1 MESSRQTTVLFADIT
16 GSTRLYETAGD
27 SRAVE
32 AIGVCMQKLREAV
45 EAHGGRVVKTM
56 GDAIMALFSTPNAA
70 AAAAARMQTDVES
83 LPAVGSRKLGLRIG
97 FQSGPVIQRENDVF
111 GDTVNLAYRLHEQAV
126 KGQVLTSDDTV
137 SLLAPIIRSATR
149 RLYPVPVKGKAE
161 EVELFELLWEQNP
174 DITDVAQT
182 VSLLRSPQARLR
194 LVHRGQDIVRRRGSD
209 SIMLGRDQTCQLVI
223 ADHKAR
229 DSIARSSGVR
239 TGSCCGT
246 TARTAPLSP
255 SMASWKWYCSGRSSS
270 CESTAGSR
278 SASRARTRGRSS
290 SISASSWLARSV
302 AGDYSD
308 S

>member
-1 MESSRQTTVLFADIT
+1 
-16 GSTRLYETAGD
+16 
-27 SRAVE
+27 
-32 AIGVCMQKLREAV
+32 MQKLREAV

-56 GDAIMALFSTPNAA
+56 GDAVMALFSTPNAA

-83 LPAVGSRKLGLRIG
+83 LPAVGGRKLGLRIG

-137 SLLAPIIRSATR
+137 SLLAPVIRSATR

-194 LVHRGQDIVRRRGSD
+194 LVHRGQDIVRRRGSE

-223 ADHKAR
+223 ADHKASRQHCTIERRQDKFMLR
-229 DSIARSSGVR
+229 DHSTNGTFVTVDGELEVVLQREEFQLRKHGWIAFGQ
-239 TGSCCGT
+239 
-246 TARTAPLSP
+246 
-255 SMASWKWYCSGRSSS
+255 
-270 CESTAGSR
+270 
-278 SASRARTRGRSS
+278 SRADT
-290 SISASSWLARSV
+290 LETV
-302 AGDYSD
+302 EYFCE
-308 S
+308 

>member
-1 MESSRQTTVLFADIT
+1 MASNHQTTVLFADVT

-32 AIGVCMQKLREAV
+32 EIGVCMQKLREAV

-56 GDAIMALFSTPNAA
+56 GDAVMALFPTPSAA

-83 LPAVGSRKLGLRIG
+83 LPAVGGRKLGVRVG
-97 FQSGPVIQRENDVF
+97 FHSGPVIQRENDVF
-111 GDTVNLAYRLHEQAV
+111 GDTVNLAHRLQEQAV

-137 SLLAPIIRSATR
+137 SLLAPVIRSSTR

-194 LVHRGQDIVRRRGSD
+194 LVHRGQDIVRRRGSE
-209 SIMLGRDQTCQLVI
+209 SIMLGRDQTCQLVV
-223 ADHKAR
+223 ADHKASRQHCTIERRQDKFMLR
-229 DSIARSSGVR
+229 DHSTNGTFVTVDGELEVVLQREEFQLRKHGWIAFGQ
-239 TGSCCGT
+239 
-246 TARTAPLSP
+246 
-255 SMASWKWYCSGRSSS
+255 
-270 CESTAGSR
+270 
-278 SASRARTRGRSS
+278 SRADTRE
-290 SISASSWLARSV
+290 IV
-302 AGDYSD
+302 EFFCE
-308 S
+308 

>member
-1 MESSRQTTVLFADIT
+1 MEPSRQTTVLFADIT

-27 SRAVE
+27 SRAAE
-32 AIGVCMQKLREAV
+32 EIAVCMQKLREAV

-83 LPAVGSRKLGLRIG
+83 LPAVGNRKLGLRIG

-137 SLLAPIIRSATR
+137 SLLAPIIRGATR

-161 EVELFELLWEQNP
+161 EVELVELLWEQNA

-194 LVHRGQDIVRRRGSD
+194 LVHRGQDIVRRRGSE
-209 SIMLGRDQTCQLVI
+209 SLMLGRDQTCQLVI
-223 ADHKAR
+223 ADHKASR
-229 DSIARSSGVR
+229 QHCTIERRQDKFVLTDHSTNGTYIKNQGADEVLVQREEFNL
-239 TGSCCGT
+239 TGKGTITCGQPAVST
-246 TARTAPLSP
+246 KEIVEFA
-255 SMASWKWYCSGRSSS
+255 
-270 CESTAGSR
+270 CE
-278 SASRARTRGRSS
+278 
-290 SISASSWLARSV
+290 
-302 AGDYSD
+302 
-308 S
+308 

>member
-1 MESSRQTTVLFADIT
+1 MEPSRQTTVLFADIT

-32 AIGVCMQKLREAV
+32 EIAVCMQMLRDAV

-83 LPAVGSRKLGLRIG
+83 LPAVGSRKLGLRVG

-137 SLLAPIIRSATR
+137 SLLAPVIRSATR
-149 RLYPVPVKGKAE
+149 HLYPVPVKGKAE
-161 EVELFELLWEQNP
+161 EVELFELLWEQNA

-194 LVHRGQDIVRRRGSD
+194 LVHRGQDIVRRRGSE
-209 SIMLGRDQTCQLVI
+209 SLMLGRDQTCQLVI
-223 ADHKAR
+223 ADHKASRQHCTIERRQDKFMLR
-229 DSIARSSGVR
+229 DHSTNGTFVTVDGELEVVLQREEFQLRKNGWIALGQSR
-239 TGSCCGT
+239 TDT
-246 TARTAPLSP
+246 REVVEFF
-255 SMASWKWYCSGRSSS
+255 
-270 CESTAGSR
+270 CE
-278 SASRARTRGRSS
+278 
-290 SISASSWLARSV
+290 
-302 AGDYSD
+302 
-308 S
+308 

>member
-56 GDAIMALFSTPNAA
+56 GDAVMALFATPNA
-70 AAAAARMQTDVES
+70 AAAAARMQTEVES
-83 LPAVGSRKLGLRIG
+83 LPAVGGRKLGLRIG

-137 SLLAPIIRSATR
+137 SMLAPVIRSATR

-194 LVHRGQDIVRRRGSD
+194 LVHRGQDIVRRRGSE
-209 SIMLGRDQTCQLVI
+209 SLMLGRDQTCQLVV
-223 ADHKAR
+223 ADHKASRQHCTIERRQDKFMLR
-229 DSIARSSGVR
+229 DHSTNGTFVTVDGELEVVLQREEFQLRKNGWIAFGQ
-239 TGSCCGT
+239 
-246 TARTAPLSP
+246 
-255 SMASWKWYCSGRSSS
+255 
-270 CESTAGSR
+270 
-278 SASRARTRGRSS
+278 SRADTRE
-290 SISASSWLARSV
+290 IV
-302 AGDYSD
+302 EYFCE
-308 S
+308 